1 MLAAAEIDLQSKVAK
16 SSTAAGGLLA
26 DLADWLAGW
35 RTWRTGGLCL
45 ADLADWR
52 TWRTRA
58 WRTWRTGGLGLGGL
72 WRTLGRL
79 WRTLADSGGP
89 GGLWRTWRTQNGSWL
104 AWLTRK

>member
-1 MLAAAEIDLQSKVAK
+1 MLFEENQTAATPRKVVK

-26 DLADWLAGW
+26 DLADW
-35 RTWRTGGLCL
+35 RTLPGGLGGL

-79 WRTLADSGGP
+79 WRTLADSGQALADS
-89 GGLWRTWRTQNGSWL
+89 GGLGGLGLNPGWHG
-104 AWLTRK
+104 